1 MNAFLTLINIIVL
14 VIFIV
19 ILHMMA
25 RKHISFAKRVFTALG
40 IGIVFGVL
48 LHLAYGTHSN
58 IITSTSDWFNIVG
71 QGYVALLQMI
81 VMPLIF
87 ISIVAAF
94 TKIQIGEKFA
104 KIGSLIF
111 IFLIGTVTIAAIV
124 GVVYALVFG
133 LDASTIN
140 LGNAEQARGSEI
152 AKQAKDLTAHTLPQ
166 QILELLPKNP
176 FLDFTGQRATSTIA
190 VVIFA
195 SFIGFAY
202 LRVARKQ
209 PDHGELLKRAIDA
222 IYSLVMAIVTF
233 VLRLTPYGV
242 LAIMANTLST
252 SDFGAIWTLGKFL
265 IASYAAL
272 ITMYIIHLIILSL
285 LGISPIR
292 YVKKTLEVLIFAF
305 TSRSSAGALPLNVQT
320 QTRRLGVPEGIA
332 NFAATFGLSIGQNGC
347 AGIYP
352 AMLAIMVAP
361 VANVEIDL
369 QFIVTLIAV
378 VIISSFGV
386 AGVGGGATFASIL
399 VLSTLNLPVAL
410 AGVLIS
416 VEPLIDMGRTAL
428 NVNDSML
435 AGTGTAKLTKHWDKD
450 TFESN
455 DNAASIAP
463 TSKPSV
469 EPYAFSIS
477 VSAC

>member
-48 LHLAYGTHSN
+48 LHLVYGTHSN
-58 IITSTSDWFNIVG
+58 VITSTSDWFNIVG

-285 LGISPIR
+285 LDISPIR

-435 AGTGTAKLTKHWDKD
+435 AGTGTAKLTKHWDKN
-450 TFESN
+450 TFDSN
-455 DNAASIAP
+455 DNAAL
-463 TSKPSV
+463 TSH
-469 EPYAFSIS
+469 
-477 VSAC
+477 

>member
-48 LHLAYGTHSN
+48 LHLVYGTHSN
-58 IITSTSDWFNIVG
+58 VITSTSDWFNIVG

-410 AGVLIS
+410 AGVPIS

-455 DNAASIAP
+455 DNAAL
-463 TSKPSV
+463 TSH
-469 EPYAFSIS
+469 
-477 VSAC
+477 

>member
-48 LHLAYGTHSN
+48 LHLVYGTHSN
-58 IITSTSDWFNIVG
+58 VITSTSDWFNIVG

-252 SDFGAIWTLGKFL
+252 SDFGTIWTLGKFL

-450 TFESN
+450 TFDSN
-455 DNAASIAP
+455 DNAAL
-463 TSKPSV
+463 TSH
-469 EPYAFSIS
+469 
-477 VSAC
+477 

>member
-58 IITSTSDWFNIVG
+58 VITSTSDWFNIVG

-209 PDHGELLKRAIDA
+209 SDHGELLKRAIDA

-265 IASYAAL
+265 IASYGAL
-272 ITMYIIHLIILSL
+272 ITMYIIHLVILSL

-305 TSRSSAGALPLNVQT
+305 TSRSSAGALPLNIQT

-455 DNAASIAP
+455 DNAAL
-463 TSKPSV
+463 TSH
-469 EPYAFSIS
+469 
-477 VSAC
+477 

>member
-48 LHLAYGTHSN
+48 LHLVYGTHSN
-58 IITSTSDWFNIVG
+58 VITSTSDWFNIVG

-265 IASYAAL
+265 IAPYAAL

-455 DNAASIAP
+455 DNAAL
-463 TSKPSV
+463 TSH
-469 EPYAFSIS
+469 
-477 VSAC
+477 

>member
-48 LHLAYGTHSN
+48 LHLVYGTHSN
-58 IITSTSDWFNIVG
+58 VITSTSDWFNIVG

-209 PDHGELLKRAIDA
+209 PDHGELLKSAIDA

-272 ITMYIIHLIILSL
+272 ITMYIIHLVILSL

-292 YVKKTLEVLIFAF
+292 YAKKTLEVLIFAF

-455 DNAASIAP
+455 DNAAL
-463 TSKPSV
+463 TSH
-469 EPYAFSIS
+469 
-477 VSAC
+477 

>member
-48 LHLAYGTHSN
+48 LHLVYGTHSN
-58 IITSTSDWFNIVG
+58 VITSTSDWFNIVG

-209 PDHGELLKRAIDA
+209 PDHGELLKSAIDA

-272 ITMYIIHLIILSL
+272 ITMYIIHLVILSL

-386 AGVGGGATFASIL
+386 AGVAGVGGGATFASIL

-455 DNAASIAP
+455 DNAAL
-463 TSKPSV
+463 TSH
-469 EPYAFSIS
+469 
-477 VSAC
+477 

>member
-48 LHLAYGTHSN
+48 LHLVYGTHSN
-58 IITSTSDWFNIVG
+58 VITSTSDWFNIVG

-209 PDHGELLKRAIDA
+209 PDHGELLKSAIDA

-272 ITMYIIHLIILSL
+272 ITMYIIHLVILSL
-285 LGISPIR
+285 LGISSIR

-455 DNAASIAP
+455 DNAAL
-463 TSKPSV
+463 TSH
-469 EPYAFSIS
+469 
-477 VSAC
+477 

>member
-48 LHLAYGTHSN
+48 LHLVYGTHSN
-58 IITSTSDWFNIVG
+58 VITSTSDWFNIVG

-124 GVVYALVFG
+124 SVVYALVFG

-242 LAIMANTLST
+242 LAIMATTLST

-450 TFESN
+450 TFDSN
-455 DNAASIAP
+455 DNAAL
-463 TSKPSV
+463 TSH
-469 EPYAFSIS
+469 
-477 VSAC
+477 

>member
-48 LHLAYGTHSN
+48 LHLVYGTHSN
-58 IITSTSDWFNIVG
+58 VITSTSDWFNIVG

-435 AGTGTAKLTKHWDKD
+435 AGTGTAKLSKHWDKD

-455 DNAASIAP
+455 DNAAL
-463 TSKPSV
+463 TSH
-469 EPYAFSIS
+469 
-477 VSAC
+477 

>member
-25 RKHISFAKRVFTALG
+25 RKHISFAKHVFTALG

-48 LHLAYGTHSN
+48 LHLVYGTHSN
-58 IITSTSDWFNIVG
+58 VITSTSDWFNIVG

-209 PDHGELLKRAIDA
+209 PDHGELLKSAIDA

-272 ITMYIIHLIILSL
+272 ITMYIIHLVILSL

-369 QFIVTLIAV
+369 QFIVTLIAF

-450 TFESN
+450 TFDSN
-455 DNAASIAP
+455 DNAAL
-463 TSKPSV
+463 TSH
-469 EPYAFSIS
+469 
-477 VSAC
+477 

>member
-48 LHLAYGTHSN
+48 LHLVYGTHSN
-58 IITSTSDWFNIVG
+58 VITSTSDWFNIVG

-305 TSRSSAGALPLNVQT
+305 TSLSSAGALPLNVQT

-455 DNAASIAP
+455 DNAAL
-463 TSKPSV
+463 TSH
-469 EPYAFSIS
+469 
-477 VSAC
+477 

>member
-48 LHLAYGTHSN
+48 LHLVYGTHSN
-58 IITSTSDWFNIVG
+58 VITSTSDWFNIVG

-81 VMPLIF
+81 VMLLIF

-292 YVKKTLEVLIFAF
+292 YIKKTLEVLIFAF

-455 DNAASIAP
+455 DNAAL
-463 TSKPSV
+463 TSH
-469 EPYAFSIS
+469 
-477 VSAC
+477 

>member
-48 LHLAYGTHSN
+48 LHLVYGTHSN
-58 IITSTSDWFNIVG
+58 VITSTSDWFNIVG

-152 AKQAKDLTAHTLPQ
+152 AKQAKDLTTHTLPQ

-209 PDHGELLKRAIDA
+209 PDHGELLKSAIDA

-272 ITMYIIHLIILSL
+272 ITMYIIHLVILSL

-455 DNAASIAP
+455 DNAAL
-463 TSKPSV
+463 TSH
-469 EPYAFSIS
+469 
-477 VSAC
+477 

>member
-48 LHLAYGTHSN
+48 LHLVYGTHSN
-58 IITSTSDWFNIVG
+58 VITSTSDWFNIVG

-166 QILELLPKNP
+166 QILELFPKNP

-450 TFESN
+450 TFDSN
-455 DNAASIAP
+455 DNAAL
-463 TSKPSV
+463 TSH
-469 EPYAFSIS
+469 
-477 VSAC
+477 

>member
-48 LHLAYGTHSN
+48 LHLVYGTHSN
-58 IITSTSDWFNIVG
+58 VITSTSDWFNIVG

-124 GVVYALVFG
+124 GVVLVFG

-455 DNAASIAP
+455 DNAAL
-463 TSKPSV
+463 TSH
-469 EPYAFSIS
+469 
-477 VSAC
+477 

>member
-48 LHLAYGTHSN
+48 LHLIYGTHSN
-58 IITSTSDWFNIVG
+58 VITSTSDWFNIVG

-378 VIISSFGV
+378 VMISSFGV

-450 TFESN
+450 TFDSN
-455 DNAASIAP
+455 DNAAL
-463 TSKPSV
+463 TSH
-469 EPYAFSIS
+469 
-477 VSAC
+477 

>member
-48 LHLAYGTHSN
+48 LHLIYGTHSN
-58 IITSTSDWFNIVG
+58 VITSTSDWFNIVG

-378 VIISSFGV
+378 VIVSSFGV

-450 TFESN
+450 TFDSN
-455 DNAASIAP
+455 DNAAL
-463 TSKPSV
+463 TSH
-469 EPYAFSIS
+469 
-477 VSAC
+477 

>member
-14 VIFIV
+14 VIFIE

-48 LHLAYGTHSN
+48 LHLVYGTHSN
-58 IITSTSDWFNIVG
+58 VITSTSDWFNIVG

-455 DNAASIAP
+455 DNAAL
-463 TSKPSV
+463 TSH
-469 EPYAFSIS
+469 
-477 VSAC
+477 

>member
-40 IGIVFGVL
+40 IGIIFGVL
-48 LHLAYGTHSN
+48 LHLIYGKHSN

-111 IFLIGTVTIAAIV
+111 VFLIGTVTIAAIV

-455 DNAASIAP
+455 DSAAL
-463 TSKPSV
+463 TSH
-469 EPYAFSIS
+469 
-477 VSAC
+477 

>member
-361 VANVEIDL
+361 VVNVEIDL

-455 DNAASIAP
+455 DNAAL
-463 TSKPSV
+463 TSH
-469 EPYAFSIS
+469 
-477 VSAC
+477 

>member
-265 IASYAAL
+265 IVSYAAL

-455 DNAASIAP
+455 DNAAL
-463 TSKPSV
+463 TSH
-469 EPYAFSIS
+469 
-477 VSAC
+477 

>member
-48 LHLAYGTHSN
+48 LHLVYGTHSN
-58 IITSTSDWFNIVG
+58 VITSTSDWFNIVG

-320 QTRRLGVPEGIA
+320 QTRRLGVPEGVA

-455 DNAASIAP
+455 DNAAL
-463 TSKPSV
+463 TSH
-469 EPYAFSIS
+469 
-477 VSAC
+477 

>member
-48 LHLAYGTHSN
+48 LHLVYGTHSN
-58 IITSTSDWFNIVG
+58 VITSTSDWFNIVG

-265 IASYAAL
+265 ITSYAAL

-450 TFESN
+450 TFDSN
-455 DNAASIAP
+455 DNAAL
-463 TSKPSV
+463 TSH
-469 EPYAFSIS
+469 
-477 VSAC
+477 

>member
-252 SDFGAIWTLGKFL
+252 SDFGAIWTLRKFL

-455 DNAASIAP
+455 DNAAL
-463 TSKPSV
+463 TSH
-469 EPYAFSIS
+469 
-477 VSAC
+477 

>member
-48 LHLAYGTHSN
+48 LHLVYGTHSN
-58 IITSTSDWFNIVG
+58 VITSTSDWFNIVG

-124 GVVYALVFG
+124 GVVYALMFG

-292 YVKKTLEVLIFAF
+292 YIKKTLEVLIFAF
-305 TSRSSAGALPLNVQT
+305 TSRSSAGTLPLNVQT

-352 AMLAIMVAP
+352 AMLTIMVAP

-455 DNAASIAP
+455 DNAAL
-463 TSKPSV
+463 TSH
-469 EPYAFSIS
+469 
-477 VSAC
+477 

>member
-25 RKHISFAKRVFTALG
+25 RKHISFVKRVFTALG

-48 LHLAYGTHSN
+48 LHLVYGTHSN
-58 IITSTSDWFNIVG
+58 VITSTSDWFNIVG

-450 TFESN
+450 TFDSN
-455 DNAASIAP
+455 DNAAL
-463 TSKPSV
+463 TSH
-469 EPYAFSIS
+469 
-477 VSAC
+477 

>member
-48 LHLAYGTHSN
+48 LHLVYGTHSN
-58 IITSTSDWFNIVG
+58 VITSTSDWFNIVG

-124 GVVYALVFG
+124 GVVYALMFG

-242 LAIMANTLST
+242 LAIIANTLST

-292 YVKKTLEVLIFAF
+292 YIKKTLEVLIFAF
-305 TSRSSAGALPLNVQT
+305 TSRSSAGTLPLNVQT

-455 DNAASIAP
+455 DNAAL
-463 TSKPSV
+463 TSH
-469 EPYAFSIS
+469 
-477 VSAC
+477 

>member
-1 MNAFLTLINIIVL
+1 MNTFLTVVNIVAL
-14 VIFIV
+14 VIFIIV
-19 ILHMMA
+19 LHLMA
-25 RKHISFAKRVFTALG
+25 RKHVSFAKRVFTALG

-48 LHLAYGTHSN
+48 LHLVYGTNSN
-58 IITSTSDWFNIVG
+58 IIKSTSDWYNIVG

-104 KIGSLIF
+104 KIGSFIF
-111 IFLIGTVTIAAIV
+111 MFLIGTVTIAAIV
-124 GVVYALVFG
+124 GVVYALLFG

-195 SFIGFAY
+195 SFVGFAY

-209 PDHGELLKRAIDA
+209 PEHGELLKRAIDA

-272 ITMYIIHLIILSL
+272 ITMYIIHLIILSV

-320 QTRRLGVPEGIA
+320 QTRRLGVPEEIA

-428 NVNDSML
+428 NVNDAIL

-455 DNAASIAP
+455 DDAAL
-463 TSKPSV
+463 TSH
-469 EPYAFSIS
+469 
-477 VSAC
+477 

>member
-48 LHLAYGTHSN
+48 LHLVYGTHSN
-58 IITSTSDWFNIVG
+58 VITSTSDWFNIVG

-292 YVKKTLEVLIFAF
+292 YIKKTLEVLIFVF

-455 DNAASIAP
+455 DNAAL
-463 TSKPSV
+463 TSH
-469 EPYAFSIS
+469 
-477 VSAC
+477 

>member
-48 LHLAYGTHSN
+48 LHLVYGTHSN
-58 IITSTSDWFNIVG
+58 VITSTSDWFNIVG

-450 TFESN
+450 TFDSY
-455 DNAASIAP
+455 DNAAL
-463 TSKPSV
+463 TSH
-469 EPYAFSIS
+469 
-477 VSAC
+477 

>member
-48 LHLAYGTHSN
+48 LHLVYGTHSN
-58 IITSTSDWFNIVG
+58 VITSTSDWFNIVG

-124 GVVYALVFG
+124 GVVYALAFG

-455 DNAASIAP
+455 DNAAL
-463 TSKPSV
+463 TSH
-469 EPYAFSIS
+469 
-477 VSAC
+477 

>member
-48 LHLAYGTHSN
+48 LHLVYATHSN
-58 IITSTSDWFNIVG
+58 VITSTSDWFNIVG

-209 PDHGELLKRAIDA
+209 PDHGELLKSAIDA

-272 ITMYIIHLIILSL
+272 ITMYIIHLVILSL

-450 TFESN
+450 TFDSN
-455 DNAASIAP
+455 DNAAL
-463 TSKPSV
+463 TSH
-469 EPYAFSIS
+469 
-477 VSAC
+477 